1 MFLDVTGDEFE
12 TLMEVLSRLNY
23 ITTEEGSQ
31 QVASLISDQA
41 ELNTDFQ
48 VSSLSLSFSLSL
60 SLSLFLSLSLVYM
73 CGCMLFYFGVV
84 IM

>member
-1 MFLDVTGDEFE
+1 MLLDVTGEEFE

-31 QVASLISDQA
+31 QVAALISDQA

-48 VSSLSLSFSLSL
+48 VPPSLSLPLLSLPLLSLSICLSPSLSL
-60 SLSLFLSLSLVYM
+60 PLSLLV
-73 CGCMLFYFGVV
+73 VTW
-84 IM
+84 